1 MIDLYYYTSP
11 NARKVLIALEEL
23 GLPYR
28 IRWTDISAGDQFTED
43 YLKINPNAKIPAITD
58 HDGPGGQP
66 VTLFESAAILLYLAD
81 KTGRL
86 MPADPARR
94 WEATCWLIWQVATH
108 GPAAGQAA
116 HFVSHA
122 PHQGIHDEYATDRYR
137 REATRVYQVLER
149 KLSGQDYLAGEF
161 SMADIACFPWV
172 RVAAG
177 HGIDLVGFPAV
188 SRWAG
193 RISARPSA
201 KVRIDDPREA
211 RAAKGEYTPEQ
222 FATLF
227 RSGPLAVGQAAP
239 ADGNGPLAADRAAPA
254 GEPAPDEG
262 DGGACPVPARGKGAR

>member
-28 IRWTDISAGDQFTED
+28 IRWTDISEGDQFTEE

-58 HDGPGGQP
+58 HEGPGGQP

-86 MPADPARR
+86 MPTDPVRR
-94 WEATCWLIWQVATH
+94 WEATCWLIWQVASH
-108 GPAAGQAA
+108 GPMAGQAA
-116 HFVSHA
+116 HFISHA
-122 PHQGIHDEYATDRYR
+122 PKQGFHDEYATTRYQ
-137 REATRVYQVLER
+137 REITRIYQVLER
-149 KLSGQDYLAGEF
+149 RLSEEDYLAGEF

-177 HGIDLVGFPAV
+177 HGIDLTDFPAI

-193 RISARPSA
+193 RISARASA

-211 RAAKGEYTPEQ
+211 KAAKREYTPEQ

-227 RSGPLAVGQAAP
+227 RSGPLTTGE
-239 ADGNGPLAADRAAPA
+239 AAPA
-254 GEPAPDEG
+254 GGPVPHDD
-262 DGGACPVPARGKGAR
+262 DGGARPIATGGTRETRETRGTRGKDPG

>member
-28 IRWTDISAGDQFTED
+28 IRWTDITAGDQFTEE
-43 YLKINPNAKIPAITD
+43 YQQINPNGKIPAITD
-58 HDGPGGQP
+58 HDGPGGRALT
-66 VTLFESAAILLYLAD
+66 VFESAAILLYLAD

-94 WEATCWLIWQVATH
+94 WEATCWLVWQVASH
-108 GPAAGQAA
+108 GPMVGQAA
-116 HFVSHA
+116 HFLSHA
-122 PHQGIHDEYATDRYR
+122 PKQGIHDEYATDRYR
-137 REATRVYQVLER
+137 REATRIYQVLER
-149 KLSGQDYLAGEF
+149 KLSQENYLAGEF

-177 HGIDLVGFPAV
+177 HGIDLADFPAV
-188 SRWAG
+188 SRWVE

-201 KVRIDDPREA
+201 KVRITDPREA
-211 RAAKGEYTPEQ
+211 TAAKSEYTPEQ

-227 RSGPLAVGQAAP
+227 RSDPGLANDA
-239 ADGNGPLAADRAAPA
+239 
-254 GEPAPDEG
+254 
-262 DGGACPVPARGKGAR
+262 GGADACPIPARKEGTR